1 MAIVNSIAFGK
12 SRKSAGNVVFY
23 DRLGQTIARQKNLT
37 PTNPNTSAQ
46 VARRILITN
55 PSRLYRGIVE
65 GTRSDFGSKFFDYSF
80 GRSYLA
86 TKRRTAYNEFFVRAM
101 ALPNPA
107 FMAKNEVLNRKIGF
121 PVAAEVSQGSL
132 AVPKLVIG
140 AGGVKNECLF
150 TVPSMVASTV
160 ASDIATALM
169 TDFGY
174 PTDKSFKAYI
184 LFHMVDLFSGWIDNY
199 KVECATLAP
208 DANGTYTLKYSSPRL
223 SVVGLLGQLK
233 ASLGD
238 GNPSGEA
245 WTIAGI
251 SFVPFA
257 NVNSVLTSGNESI
270 NLLPASVSEYD
281 VEMVT
286 IDEQNK
292 DIAIMSYS
300 PSTPTGYVASV
311 EP

>member
-46 VARRILITN
+46 IARRILITN

-101 ALPNPA
+101 ALSDPA

-132 AVPKLVIG
+132 TIPKFVTDVLG
-140 AGGVKNECLF
+140 LKNQCLF
-150 TVPSMVASTV
+150 TVPSMTASTV
-160 ASDIATALM
+160 AQDIATALM
-169 TDFGY
+169 AAFGY
-174 PTDKSFKAYI
+174 PTDGSFKAYI
-184 LFHMVDLFSGWIDNY
+184 LFHMVDLFSGSVDNY

-208 DANGTYTLKYSSPRL
+208 GSDGTYTLKYTSPRL

-233 ASLGD
+233 ASVGTGD
-238 GNPSGEA
+238 PSGEA

-270 NLLPASVSEYD
+270 HLLPSQVSDYD
-281 VEMVT
+281 VELFT
-286 IDEQNK
+286 TDELNK
-292 DIAIMSYS
+292 NYAIMSYS